1 MMEKVKRVGPHQKV
15 DGVVDEEVDESEE
28 ERGVLVVDVELGRL
42 SQVQKPEEWTNK
54 NFWKL
59 TSC

>member
-42 SQVQKPEEWTNK
+42 SQVQKPEE
-54 NFWKL
+54 
-59 TSC
+59 